1 MDADRGRDC
10 VNEAV
15 LHAGQFATLLIM
27 AVALGMDAFSLGIG
41 IGLKGIRLRDI
52 LKLSSVIALF
62 HIIMPLGGMF
72 AGQFVSGLLGHVA
85 TTAAGILLVLL
96 GGHMIYSSIKGEEV
110 KSLDYRSVTGTFL
123 FALSVSIDS
132 FSVGVTLGMF
142 QADLLLTIL
151 LFGFFGGLMSI
162 MGLMLGRRVSRNL
175 GGYGEAFGGA
185 ILFIFGVMF
194 IF

>member
-1 MDADRGRDC
+1 M
-10 VNEAV
+10 NEAA

-110 KSLDYRSVTGTFL
+110 KSLDYRSVWGTFL

-185 ILFIFGVMF
+185 ILFIFGIMF
-194 IF
+194 II